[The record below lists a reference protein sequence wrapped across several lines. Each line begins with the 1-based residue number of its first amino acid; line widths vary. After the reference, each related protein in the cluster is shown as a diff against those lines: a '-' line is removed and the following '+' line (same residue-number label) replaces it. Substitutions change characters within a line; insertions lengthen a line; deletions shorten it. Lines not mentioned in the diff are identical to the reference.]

1 MVYKRP
7 KVPNKP
13 TLPFTREEMIGIL
26 TALGSYC
33 KSAGL
38 RNAQRLM
45 AFILLLYYSG
55 LRIGDAVQLNVNRL
69 QANKL
74 LLHTEKTGVH
84 VYCVLPNSVRVGLTI
99 SSKGDKTVY
108 GQFRLY
114 VTQLERAVPSFPLIL
129 RRWDGELLTRI
140 YFWSVCAGVSVGA
153 ADLAAVTTWW
163 IALVTS
169 SGWSRWIQCPLSLI
183 TSCRPRKES
192 CASSRCQAAYGAV

>member
-1 MVYKRP
+1 MAYKRP

-26 TALGSYC
+26 TALGPYC
-33 KSAGL
+33 KSTGL

-84 VYCVLPNSVRVGLTI
+84 VYCVLPNSVRVSLMDDI
-99 SSKGDKTVY
+99 LEGDKAVY

-114 VTQLERAVPSFPLIL
+114 VTQLERAVPSSYLFLEGGTANFSVVFIFGASARRFPSVQRIL
-129 RRWDGELLTRI
+129 RR
-140 YFWSVCAGVSVGA
+140 
-153 ADLAAVTTWW
+153 
-163 IALVTS
+163 
-169 SGWSRWIQCPLSLI
+169 
-183 TSCRPRKES
+183 
-192 CASSRCQAAYGAV
+192 